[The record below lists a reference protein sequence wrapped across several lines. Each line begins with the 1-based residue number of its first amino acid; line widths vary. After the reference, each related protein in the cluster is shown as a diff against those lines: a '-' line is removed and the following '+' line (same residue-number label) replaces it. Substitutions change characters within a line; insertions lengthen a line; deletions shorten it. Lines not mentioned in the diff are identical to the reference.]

1 MQSELSR
8 SQFAQETLGECIPL
22 SILSKANRTEQSTA
36 AISSLS
42 ESYSSLDT
50 LLSSSRSLANSLL
63 RSQKSDTWYLE
74 TAFYILLA
82 TIGWLLFR
90 RVFYGPLWWLVWQPL
105 KLVARVM
112 FAAGGAVGLSSTS
125 VQSASESFVG
135 VSSAIQDTATAVVT
149 GTMTSASTA
158 WNHEPS
164 PIDSDR
170 VIDKIGQ
177 MVEESEGSAI
187 DDITPEER
195 ARQEALPRNPKKRMF
210 EAEVEQVRDE
220 L

>member
-1 MQSELSR
+1 ML
-8 SQFAQETLGECIPL
+8 I
-22 SILSKANRTEQSTA
+22 RTEQSTA

-42 ESYSSLDT
+42 ESYSTLDT
-50 LLSSSRSLANSLL
+50 LISSSRSLANSLL

-74 TAFYILLA
+74 TAFYILLG

-105 KLVARVM
+105 KLVARIM
-112 FAAGGAVGLSSTS
+112 FATVGAVGLSSTG
-125 VQSASESFVG
+125 VQSASQSFVS

-158 WNHEPS
+158 WEHETS
-164 PIDSDR
+164 PIDSDSDR
-170 VIDKIGQ
+170 LIDKIGR
-177 MVEESEGSAI
+177 MVEEGEEGSAI

-195 ARQEALPRNPKKRMF
+195 ARQEALPRNSKKRMF
-210 EAEVEQVRDE
+210 EAEVVEPVRDE